1 MPPTR
6 TDQYGNGDLFANS
19 VDWAA
24 QQENLIELTPKQPV
38 TRSFNPASQGRI
50 LFLMFIVAILM
61 PGIFV
66 VLGVMTW
73 LQRRKQG

>member
-1 MPPTR
+1 MI
-6 TDQYGNGDLFANS
+6 Q
-19 VDWAA
+19 
-24 QQENLIELTPKQPV
+24 LTSKEPV

-50 LFLMFIVAILM
+50 LFLMFIVAILV
-61 PGIFV
+61 PGIFI